1 MSDRPDGASTRAIY
15 VDGTGDQAREWHGVR
30 KRIAREETMKGSTH
44 PKAKSKTSARQP
56 KATRAAK
63 ATHEAQGLAPDALE
77 LLERQHRE
85 VEALLAEFD
94 QANSDD
100 EAHEVASTICDKLT
114 VHTAIEEEIFYP
126 AARDEATNDLIL
138 SALEEHL
145 SVKRIIADVQ
155 GLESE
160 DERLRPKVNV
170 LKDQVLRHV
179 EEEEREL
186 FPLVVKEMDKDERRA
201 LGQHMQDR
209 EAELEA
215 AQGNGSA
222 DAHGWPRGGQPSN
235 GHKAP
240 RRPH

>member
-1 MSDRPDGASTRAIY
+1 
-15 VDGTGDQAREWHGVR
+15 
-30 KRIAREETMKGSTH
+30 MKGSTH
-44 PKAKSKTSARQP
+44 PKAKSKASAQKARQP
-56 KATRAAK
+56 RATKTSRKA
-63 ATHEAQGLAPDALE
+63 EGLAPDALE
-77 LLERQHRE
+77 VLERQHRE
-85 VEALLAEFD
+85 VEELLSLFD
-94 QANSDD
+94 QASSDD
-100 EAHEVASTICDKLT
+100 EAHEVAGTLCDKLT

-138 SALEEHL
+138 NSVEEHL

-170 LKDQVLRHV
+170 LKEQVLRHV
-179 EEEEREL
+179 EQEEREL
-186 FPLVVKEMDKDERRA
+186 FPMVMKDMDGDERRA

-215 AQGNGSA
+215 EVSQGNGTA
-222 DAHGWPRGGQPSN
+222 DPHDWPRDGQSN
-235 GHKAP
+235 GAPTP